1 MKILLAEDEKDMS
14 AALVAILTHSGYE
27 VDPVYDGEAAVRMA
41 QSHSYDCMVFD
52 IMMPKLD
59 GVQALQQIRDGGDV
73 TPVIMLTA
81 KSEVSDRINGL
92 DAGAD
97 DYLTKPFAMAELLAR
112 LRAMTR
118 RSTAFTP
125 QKLQT
130 GSVSL
135 DVAEQELCSTNA
147 VRLSAKETK
156 LMQLLMMNAHKDLT
170 TSDILS
176 RVWPDEDEDEKIV
189 WIYISYLKEK
199 LAAIDADITIRGD
212 EGGPF
217 SLVQES

>member
-27 VDPVYDGEAAVRMA
+27 VDPVYDGEAAVQMA
-41 QSHSYDCMVFD
+41 QRHSYDGMVFD

-81 KSEVSDRINGL
+81 KSEVADRINGL

-156 LMQLLMMNAHKDLT
+156 LMQLLMLNADKDLT
-170 TSDILS
+170 TGEILS
-176 RVWPDEDEDEKIV
+176 RVWPDEEEDEKIV

-199 LAAIDADITIRGD
+199 LAAIDADVTITGG

-217 SLVQES
+217 RLVQES